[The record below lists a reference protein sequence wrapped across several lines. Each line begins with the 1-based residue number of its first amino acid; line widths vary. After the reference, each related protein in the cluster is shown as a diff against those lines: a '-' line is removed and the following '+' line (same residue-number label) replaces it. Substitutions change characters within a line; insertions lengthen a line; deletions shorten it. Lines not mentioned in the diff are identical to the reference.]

1 MAVPA
6 RPVDCVDQPL
16 KIPFIDLDPQLR
28 YRIRVVNTG
37 YENTESQTIFD
48 SLFPELLLG

>member
-6 RPVDCVDQPL
+6 RPVDCIE
-16 KIPFIDLDPQLR
+16 KNAMDLSYLDLNENSA

-37 YENTESQTIFD
+37 
-48 SLFPELLLG
+48 